1 MALREAKEHEGYS
14 GSDRERFLDEPAK
27 RKGRTEFA
35 RDRAR
40 IIHSF
45 ALRRLAAK
53 TQVAV
58 PWANDFPRTRLS
70 HSLECAQVGRELGEA
85 LGADPDLME
94 GACLAHDLGHPPFGH
109 NGENALAKLA
119 EPCGGF
125 EGNAQSFRLL
135 TRIEAKTV
143 DEKGISVGLN
153 LTRASL
159 DAATKYP
166 WSSRENSKKFGV
178 YSDDEEIFNWVR
190 ESSPL
195 KRASMEAQIMDW
207 SDDVAYSVHDLEDAL
222 VTGHLKLESL
232 ESDLPNLYRVAKSEY
247 LFDLTEDEASA
258 ALKSLQSLSCWPK
271 EFDRSHRQLAQL
283 KDLTS
288 QLIGRFALA
297 AERETRA
304 HFGDGKLT
312 RYAADL
318 LVPRA
323 QRVEVAMLKAMPG
336 YYIILAEK
344 SQELYLR
351 QRELLAELVA
361 AVRQR
366 APESLESFF
375 LQEWYRA
382 STESEK
388 LRVVIDQV
396 ASLTDPGAYA
406 LHREL
411 TGKNLETNY
420 LETNYLEA

>member
-1 MALREAKEHEGYS
+1 MALREAKEHAGYS
-14 GSDRERFLDEPAK
+14 VNDRERFLDEPAK

-58 PWANDFPRTRLS
+58 PWASDFPRTRLS

-109 NGENALAKLA
+109 NGEVALAKLA
-119 EPCGGF
+119 QGCGGF

-143 DEKGISVGLN
+143 DEEGISVGLN

-166 WSSRENSKKFGV
+166 WSSRENSRKFGV
-178 YSDDEEIFNWVR
+178 YGDDEEIFNWVR
-190 ESSPL
+190 EGAPT

-222 VTGHLKLESL
+222 VTGHIKLENL
-232 ESDLPNLYRVAKSEY
+232 QADLANLFQVAKAEY
-247 LFDLTEDEASA
+247 LNDLTEEEATA

-288 QLIGRFALA
+288 QLIGRFALS
-297 AERETRA
+297 AERETRG
-304 HFGDGKLT
+304 HYGNGNLT
-312 RYAADL
+312 RYEANL

-336 YYIILAEK
+336 YYIILAER
-344 SQELYLR
+344 SQELYAK
-351 QRELLAELVA
+351 QRTHLAELVD
-361 AVRQR
+361 VVLER
-366 APESLESFF
+366 APGSLESFF

-382 STESEK
+382 NSDSEK

-406 LHREL
+406 LHSEL
-411 TGKNLETNY
+411 TGKNLED
-420 LETNYLEA
+420 

>member
-1 MALREAKEHEGYS
+1 MALREAKEHAGYS
-14 GSDRERFLDEPAK
+14 VNDRERFLDEPAK

-58 PWANDFPRTRLS
+58 PWASDFPRTRLS

-109 NGENALAKLA
+109 NGEVALAKLA
-119 EPCGGF
+119 QGCGGF

-143 DEKGISVGLN
+143 DEEGISVGLN

-166 WSSRENSKKFGV
+166 WSSRENSRKFGV
-178 YSDDEEIFNWVR
+178 YGDDEEIFNWVR
-190 ESSPL
+190 EGAPT

-222 VTGHLKLESL
+222 VTGHIKLENL
-232 ESDLPNLYRVAKSEY
+232 EADLANLFQVAKAEY
-247 LFDLTEDEASA
+247 LNDLTEEEATA

-288 QLIGRFALA
+288 QLIGRFALS
-297 AERETRA
+297 AERETRG
-304 HFGDGKLT
+304 HYGTGNLT
-312 RYAADL
+312 RYEANL

-336 YYIILAEK
+336 YYIILAER
-344 SQELYLR
+344 SQELYAK
-351 QRELLAELVA
+351 QRTLLAELVD
-361 AVRQR
+361 VVLER
-366 APESLESFF
+366 APGSLESFF
-375 LQEWYRA
+375 LQEWYR
-382 STESEK
+382 SNSDSEK

-406 LHREL
+406 LHSEL
-411 TGKNLETNY
+411 TGKNLED
-420 LETNYLEA
+420 